1 MRLIDADKLRGH
13 KPFTIRGGPI
23 GDYYEGYS
31 DCAMEADEAVQN
43 APTVDAVPV
52 VRCKDCTYYHPDS
65 CALPDGSGANWGVC
79 EKLLDSDTEDEI
91 QTSDEGFCWFAMKAG
106 EACD

>member
-52 VRCKDCTYYHPDS
+52 VRCRECVHLGHVHDFMGLEIESFQCGRTN
-65 CALPDGSGANWGVC
+65 AEV
-79 EKLLDSDTEDEI
+79 KLDDFCRYGEREDE
-91 QTSDEGFCWFAMKAG
+91 
-106 EACD
+106 

>member
-52 VRCKDCTYYHPDS
+52 VHGRWQVYETEKCTRLDK
-65 CALPDGSGANWGVC
+65 WGNPKYVINKIFHCPLC
-79 EKLLDSDTEDEI
+79 EKGTVIESRFCPHCGAKMDLEDE
-91 QTSDEGFCWFAMKAG
+91 
-106 EACD
+106 